1 MTGDEKVVLLVD
13 DELAHVELI
22 TRAFEDQAPHVTLLT
37 AHSLAE
43 AREKISQN
51 NLDLVILDFL
61 LPDGKGVE
69 LLPDESDSPTFPI
82 VMMTSHGNEQLAV
95 EAMKSGALDYVVK
108 SGETLANMPYI
119 AERSLREWG
128 HVQRRKHAETVL
140 RESETRLR
148 SVLDA
153 SRDPIICANKKGIIT
168 LVSDSVDRVFG
179 WKPEEVIGQSLRLF
193 MSESG
198 KTKFSEVLKNY
209 EASGFVHALGKTNEY
224 EAVRKDGSVFPCEVS
239 ISSVSLPDS
248 GEVLFA
254 STVRDITERKKAE
267 KERRIMESQMRQQQ
281 RLESIGTLASG
292 VAHEISNPIQ
302 GIMNYAE
309 LLKDSKEQVSVNE
322 FASEIIH
329 ESDRIATIVRNL
341 LSFARVGGEERQRV
355 HVSDILDATLALI
368 HSLLTK
374 DQISLRI
381 DVPED
386 LPLVE
391 CNSQQIQQVFMN
403 LVTNARDA
411 LNARYKKYD
420 KNKIINVSA
429 EPFSNDNEA
438 WVRITVEDHG
448 SGINQSAIEYIFD
461 PFFTTKGSDEGTGL
475 GLALSFGIVSE
486 HGGEISVESEPG
498 QWTRFHIELPVE
510 QKLEADAQS
519 PESSI

>member
-1 MTGDEKVVLLVD
+1 MAVDRKVVLLVD
-13 DELAHVELI
+13 DEVAHVELI
-22 TRAFEDQAPHVTLLT
+22 LRSFEDQAPHVTLLT
-37 AHSLAE
+37 ANSLAE
-43 AREKISQN
+43 ARLQISQN
-51 NLDLVILDFL
+51 DLDLVILDFM

-69 LLPDESDSPTFPI
+69 LLPDEDESLQFPI

-95 EAMKSGALDYVVK
+95 DAMKAGALDYVVK

-128 HVQRRKHAETVL
+128 HVESRKHAENVL

-148 SVLDA
+148 SILDA
-153 SRDPIICANKKGIIT
+153 SMDPIICADEKGIVT

-198 KTKFSEVLKNY
+198 KAQFSEVLKAY
-209 EASGFVHALGKTNEY
+209 QQSGRLPTVGDTNEY

-239 ISSVSLPDS
+239 VSSVGLPDC
-248 GEVLFA
+248 GDTLFA

-267 KERRIMESQMRQQQ
+267 KERRILESQMRQQQ

-309 LLKDSKEQVSVNE
+309 LLKDCKEETSVNE
-322 FASEIIH
+322 YSSEIIH

-381 DVPED
+381 EVPED

-411 LNARYKKYD
+411 LNARYKNYD
-420 KNKIINVSA
+420 KNKIINVTA
-429 EPFSNDNEA
+429 ERFINYEEP

-448 SGINQSAIEYIFD
+448 AGIDSSEIEYIFD
-461 PFFTTKGSDEGTGL
+461 PFFTTKGSNEGTGL
-475 GLALSFGIVSE
+475 GLALSYGIVSE
-486 HGGEISVESEPG
+486 HGGEISVDSEPG

-510 QKLEADAQS
+510 QGPEA
-519 PESSI
+519 ES

>member
-1 MTGDEKVVLLVD
+1 MGSDLKTVLLVD

-22 TRAFEDQAPHVTLLT
+22 VRAFEDQAPHVTLHT

-43 AREKISQN
+43 ARAKIEQN
-51 NLDLVILDFL
+51 TLDLVILDFL

-69 LLPDESDSPTFPI
+69 LLPGEDEKPSFPI

-95 EAMKSGALDYVVK
+95 EAMKAGALDYVVK

-119 AERSLREWG
+119 VERSLREWG
-128 HVQRRKHAETVL
+128 HVQSRHRAESVL
-140 RESETRLR
+140 RESEIRLR

-153 SRDPIICANKKGIIT
+153 SMDPIICADGKGIVT
-168 LVSDSVDRVFG
+168 LVSGSVDRVFG

-193 MSESG
+193 MSESA
-198 KTKFSEVLKNY
+198 KADFAE
-209 EASGFVHALGKTNEY
+209 FVGTFRDADKVPVGNTREY

-239 ISSVSLPDS
+239 VSSVQLPEY
-248 GEVLFA
+248 GETLFA

-267 KERRIMESQMRQQQ
+267 AERRAMESQMRQQQ

-309 LLKDSKEQVSVNE
+309 LLKDSKEEISVTD
-322 FASEIIH
+322 FANEIIH

-381 DVPED
+381 EIPEE
-386 LPLVE
+386 LPLLE

-411 LNARYKKYD
+411 LNTRYEKYD
-420 KNKIINVSA
+420 TNKLINVTADSFSQKG
-429 EPFSNDNEA
+429 EP

-448 SGINQSAIEYIFD
+448 SGITPSAIEYIFD
-461 PFFTTKGSDEGTGL
+461 PFFTTKGSDQGTGL
-475 GLALSFGIVSE
+475 GLALSYGIISE
-486 HGGEISVESEPG
+486 HGGELSVESEPG
-498 QWTRFHIELPVE
+498 NWTRFHIELPAAKE
-510 QKLEADAQS
+510 TD
-519 PESSI
+519 